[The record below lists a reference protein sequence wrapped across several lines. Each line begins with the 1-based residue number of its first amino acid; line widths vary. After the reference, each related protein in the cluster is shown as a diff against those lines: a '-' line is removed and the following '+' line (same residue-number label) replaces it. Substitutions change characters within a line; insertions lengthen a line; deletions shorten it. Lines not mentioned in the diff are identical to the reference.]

1 MHHRGQPVVF
11 KKSFCSY
18 SPTLKYQSTRSPEG
32 HGAPNTVTSTG
43 CSPQRQLHVCLSL
56 KLLAASQ
63 AKVHIPTPSKPCSGT
78 WKKWLRHPLA
88 EGSSSAKSTP
98 LNHCHRVSDADAR
111 TGTVHHATLWRT
123 LTAPGLLPLLSEYC
137 KSSTVFRLKLF
148 RWRLRT
154 IPSG

>member
-1 MHHRGQPVVF
+1 MFAQGYTILCCLLGQN
-11 KKSFCSY
+11 
-18 SPTLKYQSTRSPEG
+18 TLKYQSTRSPEG

-43 CSPQRQLHVCLSL
+43 CSPQHQLHVCLSL

-78 WKKWLRHPLA
+78 WKKWLRYTLA

-98 LNHCHRVSDADAR
+98 LNHCHRVSDGDAR
-111 TGTVHHATLWRT
+111 TGAVHHSHPVENA
-123 LTAPGLLPLLSEYC
+123 APGLLPLSNEYRE
-137 KSSTVFRLKLF
+137 SPTVFRLKLF